1 MGSGYWKLVSENE
14 ARKRLTLFTP
24 DGKRWWKVIPM
35 GDLNAAPTFVLNVMK
50 LQMKWDT
57 LDNKR
62 GLKSFA

>member
-1 MGSGYWKLVSENE
+1 MHEI
-14 ARKRLTLFTP
+14 LTLFTP
-24 DGKRWWKVIPM
+24 YINQQWKVMPM